1 MGKGS
6 MGKGRQGT
14 ILSSHD
20 PRLLWVKRQLEA
32 TLRIGGEEWGAFIS
46 GETPDASKKIQ
57 VPRRGGTRHR
67 PFRRPPWDRCPMRV
81 CQDFFEAEVEDQ
93 CAVIYTAET
102 MVAEIVDVRPDVA
115 PTFM

>member
-1 MGKGS
+1 
-6 MGKGRQGT
+6 
-14 ILSSHD
+14 
-20 PRLLWVKRQLEA
+20 
-32 TLRIGGEEWGAFIS
+32 
-46 GETPDASKKIQ
+46 
-57 VPRRGGTRHR
+57 
-67 PFRRPPWDRCPMRV
+67 MRV